1 MTIGTNGYTNGVHVT
16 AEFGIK
22 HTARGVN
29 RLVNAVIVQGDGSYV
44 TLDDGRE
51 MLDFTTGIGVTGL
64 GHCHP
69 VVSKAAADQ
78 CMNLVHGQCSI
89 AFHQPGLR
97 LINALLPLM
106 PDPSLDTFFFWNS
119 GSEAVE
125 ASIKLARAATGR
137 QNIIA
142 MQGGYHGRTFGAMG
156 LTRSKTIYSEG
167 VSPLMPGVY
176 VTPYPYWHQLG
187 LTPTASEDEVVRQSL
202 HQLNLLFAQQTHPAE
217 TAAILIEP
225 VLGEGGYIAAPASYL
240 RGLREI
246 CDKHGILLIFD
257 EVQCGFARTG
267 KYFACEHS
275 GVRPDIMVMAKG
287 LANGFPLSG
296 IVSRR
301 ELMDKQKPGT
311 MGGTYAGNAVA
322 CAAALAVT
330 EVIRDEKIF
339 DNVNARSAELF
350 AGIKALQQDPKIA
363 PHILDVR
370 GHGLMVGVEFASPTA
385 SSYDASVRPDAPKSM
400 ASRVVA
406 KMLERGVLLLTTS
419 IFEVVRFIPPLN
431 ISKEDMAK
439 GIRAFQEAVEEVVRE
454 G

>member
-1 MTIGTNGYTNGVHVT
+1 
-16 AEFGIK
+16 
-22 HTARGVN
+22 
-29 RLVNAVIVQGDGSYV
+29 
-44 TLDDGRE
+44 

-89 AFHQPGLR
+89 GFHQPGLK
-97 LINALLPLM
+97 LIDALLPVM
-106 PDPSLDTFFFWNS
+106 PDRSLDTFFFWNS

-167 VSPLMPGVY
+167 FAPLMPGVF

-187 LTPTASEDEVVRQSL
+187 LAPTTPEDELVRQSL

-225 VLGEGGYIAAPASYL
+225 VLGEGGYVAAPASYL

-267 KYFACEHS
+267 KYFACEYS
-275 GVRPDIMVMAKG
+275 GVRPDIIVMAKG

-296 IVSRR
+296 IVSRK

-322 CAAALAVT
+322 CAAAVAVT
-330 EVIRDEKIF
+330 KVIHDEKIL

-350 AGIKALQQDPKIA
+350 AGIKALRQNPKVA
-363 PHILDVR
+363 PHILDAR
-370 GHGLMVGVEFASPTA
+370 GYGLMVGVEFASPSG
-385 SSYDASVRPDAPKSM
+385 SSYDVSVRPDAPKSM
-400 ASRVVA
+400 ASRVAA
-406 KMLERGVLLLTTS
+406 KMLERNVMLLTTS

-431 ISKEDMAK
+431 ISKEDMAT